1 LSEKEVAHYINGT
14 SPTLESLG
22 GLPSDNYDAHN
33 YDAQLISRKA
43 ITKNWLKY
51 AREII
56 NSRPEI
62 EIVNY
67 LP

>member
-22 GLPSDNYDAHN
+22 GLPSDN